1 MMNRICGMT
10 SSKTAVAAL
19 LCCVSALVTG
29 CSTTQFGGP
38 DTIPVTGAAIQGTVH
53 GGQNPIIGASVQL
66 WTVGTGGYGSA
77 AATLGSAVT
86 TIGPGGTFT
95 LGAYSCPSGSTQT
108 YITAQGGNP
117 GLGTGTNSN
126 IMLAAA
132 LGSCGNLS
140 PSTNIVIN
148 EVSTAA
154 AAFAL
159 GQYFTPAVGGLSSA
173 DRFGAPNTTQAQA
186 GIANAMLTVNNLVTL
201 ATGNA
206 VTTATLTSGAN
217 SVTVTPESAKLYS
230 IANILSTCVNSAG
243 GTTGCGTLFSDVT
256 PSGGAAPTDT
266 LQAAVYMSLNPT
278 SANTTAYPTNLA
290 AICALVTATP
300 AFSSTGGCPGT
311 VPTDWTV
318 GIKYTDSATTFLVK
332 PLSVAVDGIGNVWVL
347 SNNSGLGGLAEMS
360 PTGTPLAN
368 PGTLD
373 VLVSGTNT
381 SFIFTGTSTNPRN
394 LAIDT
399 ANNVWFTQSSS
410 AVDTNGV
417 HANGAVFE
425 YMTNGN
431 STGYSTGKSGYGIA
445 IDGSNNVFVS
455 QQSASAVYELYE
467 FPGGNLTEPIGYP
480 IATATPGVAG
490 TSGSNSFIAPEYMAF
505 DPTGNLW
512 MTGGVAG
519 STFTVELTNLASAS
533 TIVAG
538 CGGTYPCALTTSTSS
553 NTYNKVSL
561 GSITGA
567 FSLSADTSSIF
578 IADATTGNSVSV
590 VPYAS
595 PSSETNIGS
604 TTSFTLPHYAATDG
618 AGNVWISNTNST
630 PSGGTPGGS
639 ISELSSSGAILSPI
653 TPNASVTN
661 PGYVHTGF
669 TNGSG
674 IAVDPSGNV
683 WAADSGNSVFELV
696 GAAAPT
702 VTPIALALKNGSVA
716 AKP

>member
-10 SSKTAVAAL
+10 SSKAAVAAL

-29 CSTTQFGGP
+29 CSTSQFAGP
-38 DTIPVTGAAIQGTVH
+38 DTTPVAGAALRGTVY
-53 GGQNPIIGASVQL
+53 GGQNPITSAAIQL

-77 AATLGSAVT
+77 AATLGPQLTTNSVT
-86 TIGPGGTFT
+86 GVFT
-95 LGAYSCPSGSTQT
+95 YPLSSYTCPSSSTQV
-108 YITAQGGNP
+108 YITSSGGNP
-117 GLGTGTNSN
+117 GLGSGTNSN
-126 IMLAAA
+126 IMLVAA
-132 LGSCGNLS
+132 LGSCGTLS
-140 PSTNIVIN
+140 SSTTIIIN
-148 EVSTAA
+148 EVTTAA

-173 DRFGAPNTTQAQA
+173 DSFGAPNTTQAQA
-186 GIANAMLTVNNLVTL
+186 AIANAMLTVNNLVTL

-243 GTTGCGTLFSDVT
+243 GTAGCGTLFADVT

-278 SANTTAYPTNLA
+278 STNATAYPTNLA
-290 AICALVTATP
+290 AICGLVTATP

-311 VPTDWTV
+311 VPTDWTL
-318 GIKYTDSATTFLVK
+318 GIQYTDSSTTFLVK
-332 PLSVAVDGIGNVWVL
+332 PLNVAVDGNGNVWVL
-347 SNNSGLGGLAEMS
+347 SNNSGPGGLAEMS

-373 VLVSGTNT
+373 VLVSGVNT
-381 SFIFTGTSTNPRN
+381 PFIFTGTSTNPRN

-410 AVDTNGV
+410 AVDSNGV

-431 STGYSTGKSGYGIA
+431 STGYSTGKSGYGLA

-480 IATATPGVAG
+480 IATAAPGVAG
-490 TSGSNSFIAPEYMAF
+490 TSGSNSFIAPEYLAF

-512 MTGGVAG
+512 MTGGVAA
-519 STFTVELTNLASAS
+519 STFTVYLTNIASAS
-533 TIVAG
+533 SIVTG
-538 CGGTYPCALTTSTSS
+538 CAGTYPCPLTTSTSS
-553 NTYNKVSL
+553 NTYNKITL
-561 GSITGA
+561 GSVTGESGITVGA
-567 FSLSADTSSIF
+567 SSIY
-578 IADATTGNSVSV
+578 IADAISGHGVNYLTAG
-590 VPYAS
+590 
-595 PSSETNIGS
+595 TNTDIGS
-604 TTSFTLPHYAATDG
+604 TASFTLPKFVATDG
-618 AGNVWISNTNST
+618 AGNVWVSNTNST

-639 ISELSSSGAILSPI
+639 ISELSSSGTILSPI
-653 TPNASVTN
+653 TPNPSVTN

-702 VTPIALALKNGSVA
+702 VTPIALALKNGTVG